1 MKMCLMTIV
10 KRFFV
15 SLLLLVAVAT
25 VGCTEEPAYLFS
37 YFTGNSRDGLHLAY
51 SLDGKEWL
59 PLNNG
64 QSLLTPAV
72 GKDCLM
78 RDPSICL
85 SPDGT
90 FHLVW
95 TSSWT
100 DRIIGYASSTDLI
113 HWSEQRAIPV
123 MMHEPTAHN
132 CWAPELFYDAPSQT
146 YYILW
151 ATTIPG
157 RHSEVPVIE
166 SEQGL
171 NHRIYYTTTQDFETF
186 AETKIFFNPD
196 FSVID
201 AAIVRCPDEEDLLM
215 VVKNENSLPAEKNL
229 RITRTRRIE
238 EGFPTTVSP
247 SITGDYWCE
256 GPAPLFVGKDLYIYF
271 DKYRNHQYG
280 AVVSHDGGH
289 TWEDVSDE
297 VRFPEGIR
305 HGTAFRV
312 PRKVLDNLLRLTTTE
327 NQ

>member
-1 MKMCLMTIV
+1 
-10 KRFFV
+10 
-15 SLLLLVAVAT
+15 
-25 VGCTEEPAYLFS
+25 
-37 YFTGNSRDGLHLAY
+37 
-51 SLDGKEWL
+51 
-59 PLNNG
+59 
-64 QSLLTPAV
+64 
-72 GKDCLM
+72 
-78 RDPSICL
+78 
-85 SPDGT
+85 
-90 FHLVW
+90 
-95 TSSWT
+95 
-100 DRIIGYASSTDLI
+100 
-113 HWSEQRAIPV
+113 

-146 YYILW
+146 YYIFW

-171 NHRIYYTTTQDFETF
+171 NHRIYYTTTSDFETF

-312 PRKVLDNLLRLTTTE
+312 PRKVLDNLLRLTTTD